1 MHFRDSIASSFRRI
15 AIVLGLLVASNAGV
29 AVAQVPIDGFLPLVG
44 IGLSDEFSEDFVFS
58 PTATPSAVGKTLLG
72 PAGTPRF
79 DLALLDTGAG
89 FSAITK
95 QAYTD
100 FNLRGPYPGES
111 DGYRGTETVTIGGAT
126 GQLQAEI
133 NDPFGLY
140 VGGLQG
146 RATTSPS
153 FTMNRADLR
162 GQTNTATLTFPAESP
177 LPNIVGLT
185 FAGQYATRIRNDSPQ
200 VFEIDGRTVR
210 TPAIDFLPRG
220 SGGNGITRKAPMS
233 LNPGAAFQ
241 QAPVYL
247 PNIANFDIDNPEE
260 NPTAPTIT
268 QGALFVNATASNG
281 ASSLGNKSFFF
292 DTGASVTV
300 LSEFNALLL
309 GFDVTTDTPDF
320 TVSVVGSGG
329 LLTGVPGFFI
339 DSLTIPALGGNITA
353 TNVPV
358 LVLDVTNPADPGN
371 IVEGIL
377 GTNLLSGRNLV
388 IDPNPSLGGGGA
400 SAGLYISDPVTTS
413 FTWTTTAPSG
423 PWSAGASW
431 NAAATPT
438 MLSSADVRNV
448 TGSAQEAVVTGQQ
461 VGWDVEVGGGSG
473 QPITLRIAPGAKL
486 TTFSGVDVQSGGVI
500 RLQDSTLDAQ
510 YVEVRT
516 GAWLTGSGSIRTGS
530 GPIKGQ
536 VEAVG
541 GTIAPGD
548 AIGELSI
555 DGRLTLGAGSVFEVQ
570 IAGPSQATEHDHL
583 IVNGVAAIGGT
594 LNVSLSNL
602 LASGFTPQP
611 GDRFELMTYTER
623 GGTFSTVNLPAGYAW
638 QLDYGPAA
646 LTLSLPGLAGDYNRD
661 GAVNAADYSVW
672 LDGLGTTY
680 APGHYQTWVANYG
693 ATAPATSAAVPEP
706 ASIAVL
712 LVGLTGSLASRRRA

>member
-1 MHFRDSIASSFRRI
+1 MQFCDPLARRVCRSV
-15 AIVLGLLVASNAGV
+15 AALALLVSPSGGV
-29 AVAQVPIDGFLPLVG
+29 AIAQVPIDGFLPLVG

-89 FSAITK
+89 FSAITS
-95 QAYTD
+95 QAFTD
-100 FNLRGPYPGES
+100 FNLRGPYAGET

-146 RATTSPS
+146 RATASPA

-162 GQTNTATLTFPAESP
+162 GQTNTSTLTFPAESP
-177 LPNIVGLT
+177 LPNIVGLP
-185 FAGQYATRIRNDSPQ
+185 FAGQYATRIRNDAPQ
-200 VFEIDGRTVR
+200 VFELDGRTVR

-281 ASSLGNKSFFF
+281 ATSLGNKSFFF

-309 GFDVTTDTPDF
+309 GFDVITDVPDF

-339 DSLTIPALGGNITA
+339 DSLTIPALGGNITLS
-353 TNVPV
+353 NVPV

-377 GTNLLSGRNLV
+377 GTNLLAGRNLV

-400 SAGLYISDPVTTS
+400 SAGLYISDPVTAG
-413 FTWTTTAPSG
+413 FTWTSSANSA
-423 PWSAGASW
+423 PWSTGGSW
-431 NAAATPT
+431 DAAATPT
-438 MLSSADVRNV
+438 YLSATQVRNV
-448 TGSAQEAVVTGQQ
+448 SGAAQEAVVSGEQ
-461 VGWDVEVGGGSG
+461 VAWDVQLGGGSG
-473 QPITLRIAPGAKL
+473 QPITLRIEPGAKL

-500 RLQDSTLDAQ
+500 RLQGGSLDAQ
-510 YVEVRT
+510 YVEVRA
-516 GAWLTGSGSIRTGS
+516 GATLTGSGQVRTGS

-536 VEAVG
+536 VESVG
-541 GTIAPGD
+541 GTISPGD
-548 AIGELSI
+548 AIGELAI
-555 DGRLTLGAGSVFEVQ
+555 DGRLVLGAGSVLNVQ

-583 IVNGVAAIGGT
+583 IVDGVAAISGT

-611 GDRFELMTYTER
+611 GDVYELMTYTER
-623 GGTFSTVNLPAGYAW
+623 GGTFSSVNLPAGFAW
-638 QLDYGPAA
+638 QLDYGATS

-661 GAVNAADYSVW
+661 GVVNAADYNVW
-672 LDGLGTTY
+672 RDGLGTVY
-680 APGHYQTWVANYG
+680 APGHYQVWADNYG
-693 ATAPATSAAVPEP
+693 AAAPATSMAVPEP
-706 ASIAVL
+706 AAGAVLLTGLSL
-712 LVGLTGSLASRRRA
+712 LVGLRRRA